1 MDYDLTVIPETTEV
15 LDETM
20 GVSSLLLVLTT
31 LFFVCVFVGIWYL
44 KHKQQ
49 KQK

>member
-1 MDYDLTVIPETTEV
+1 MTWPETTKV

-20 GVSSLLLVLTT
+20 GVSSLTLVLTI
-31 LFFVCVFVGIWYL
+31 LILVCVFVQIWYL